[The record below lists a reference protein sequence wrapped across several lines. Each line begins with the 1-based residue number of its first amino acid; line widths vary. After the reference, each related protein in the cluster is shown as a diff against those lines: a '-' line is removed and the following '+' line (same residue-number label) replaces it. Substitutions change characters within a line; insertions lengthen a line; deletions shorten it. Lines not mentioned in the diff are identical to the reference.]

1 MTSTVI
7 KLLYNV
13 KCQMN
18 VYTKYRKQLSRD
30 PHHFGTTDLLRVKSR
45 IRILIKVKSGFRIQ
59 IPGKVQIVMEAQ
71 NGVMQVGAW
80 TLKMEPW
87 RFCGITSR
95 RFASLQ

>member
-1 MTSTVI
+1 MFIRSR
-7 KLLYNV
+7 
-13 KCQMN
+13 
-18 VYTKYRKQLSRD
+18 YRKQLSRD

-59 IPGKVQIVMEAQ
+59 IPIKVQIVMEAQ

-80 TLKMEPW
+80 TLKMETWRLKMEPW